1 VDLSSSID
9 FATRRARSD
18 LVRVESEDVV
28 PLGKIAS
35 DSLWHSV
42 DAYVG
47 LTLRC
52 RKCGTDFRF
61 SAAEQKAWREEYNF
75 SIHSYPIHCRDCRA
89 LEREVTLLRKRLD
102 AVLSLSVYGPKD
114 IDELIG
120 VADLL
125 VQRGRRDLIG
135 PRLKQKIVWAAKRSQ
150 HQSASELAQK
160 LK

>member
-1 VDLSSSID
+1 MDLASSID

-18 LVRVESEDVV
+18 LVRVEREDVL

-35 DSLWHSV
+35 DSQWHCV

-52 RKCGTDFRF
+52 RNCGTDFRF
-61 SAAEQKAWREEYNF
+61 SAAEQKAWREEYDF

-102 AVLSLSVYGPKD
+102 TVLSLSVYGPKD

-125 VQRGRRDLIG
+125 VQRGRREVIG
-135 PRLKQKIVWAAKRSQ
+135 PRLKQKIFWAAKRSL
-150 HQSASELAQK
+150 HPSAPELARK